1 MFTFTLFFFFVS
13 SRDGD
18 DAEDDDDDG
27 DKAGQGL
34 STKVGFTK
42 VGTKAT
48 ELEQEETKSPRCSS
62 CRISSSDEGW

>member
-18 DAEDDDDDG
+18 DAEDDDDG

-48 ELEQEETKSPRCSS
+48 ELEQEETKSPRCPS

>member
-18 DAEDDDDDG
+18 DAEDDDDG

-48 ELEQEETKSPRCSS
+48 ELEQEETNSPRCSS